1 MVHYCIVPNCKSRS
15 GTPSCIGVSFY
26 ALLLNHPTLLK
37 KWLVKIKRQNTP
49 VNTNSRVCSRYFVGG
64 KKNGDDDVPTIF
76 AWTKPPRPPPRS
88 RPEPCL
94 KRKKHVRSVANKENE
109 SAIGT
114 PQNVTTTKATT
125 NASVAC
131 DSQIFDTKKL

>member
-1 MVHYCIVPNCKSRS
+1 M
-15 GTPSCIGVSFY
+15 
-26 ALLLNHPTLLK
+26 
-37 KWLVKIKRQNTP
+37 
-49 VNTNSRVCSRYFVGG
+49 NTNSRVRSRHFVEG

-76 AWTKPPRPPPRS
+76 AWTKPLRPPPRS

-94 KRKKHVRSVANKENE
+94 KQKKRVRSVANKEND

-131 DSQIFDTKKL
+131 DSQILYFKTLA